1 MSITY
6 IDVDYQ
12 VNCIEKFFNNHD
24 DAFIYSKYEKIDIY
38 NCRYIFSGSHKVN
51 GITIHVDLFTISG
64 EKAIVNE
71 KTDLIFELCDL

>member
-1 MSITY
+1 MSMIC

-24 DAFIYSKYEKIDIY
+24 DAFVYIKYKKID
-38 NCRYIFSGSHKVN
+38 NNNSSYIFTGSHEVN
-51 GITIHVDLFTISG
+51 GITIYVDLFIISG
-64 EKAIVNE
+64 KNEIVNE

>member
-1 MSITY
+1 MSILC

-12 VNCIEKFFNNHD
+12 VNCIEKFFNNHN
-24 DAFIYSKYEKIDIY
+24 DAIIYSKYEKIDSY

-51 GITIHVDLFTISG
+51 GITIYVDLFTISG
-64 EKAIVNE
+64 KNEIVNE